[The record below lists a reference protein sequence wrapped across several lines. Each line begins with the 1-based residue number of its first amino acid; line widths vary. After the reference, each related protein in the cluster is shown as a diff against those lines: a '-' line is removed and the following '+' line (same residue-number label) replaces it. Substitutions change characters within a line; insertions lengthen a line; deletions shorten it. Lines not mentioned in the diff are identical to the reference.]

1 MSRLTHHLAEGD
13 PDIEV
18 RALTLED
25 VRTGQR
31 EQVPRRGRLR
41 NDRRRAAHTRLRTR
55 VAGGHGQARLERWLR
70 GLVKLNDRGF
80 IRTGRDVPLGAWPLP
95 RPPLPFE
102 TSLPGVF
109 RGRRRAV
116 RLRQARV
123 AGAVGERVSRSDP
136 GFGIYAGLPLACRLA
151 SPKSPPRGLT

>member
-1 MSRLTHHLAEGD
+1 VNRSPAAAAFVMIGAE
-13 PDIEV
+13 
-18 RALTLED
+18 
-25 VRTGQR
+25 
-31 EQVPRRGRLR
+31 PR
-41 NDRRRAAHTRLRTR
+41 TRLRTR
-55 VAGGHGQARLERWLR
+55 VADGHGQARLERWLR

-136 GFGIYAGLPLACRLA
+136 GFGIYADCHWPVAWLVQ
-151 SPKSPPRGLT
+151 SPPPRGLT